1 MSILKVDIIGD
12 VHGCYE
18 ELMYLFRKLGYS
30 FENSIPK
37 HPLRVPVFIGDL
49 TDRGPNSIE
58 VIRLVYELVIV
69 RKQAKYIPGNHCN
82 KLYRFFLGN
91 PVKQQHGLET
101 TVAEWE
107 NLTTVKQK
115 ELKDKFITLYE
126 SAPLYLRLPEVNAVV
141 AHAGIKRD
149 MIGKKGK
156 RVETFVFYGDITG
169 KTLPNGMPERL
180 DWAQEDTGGDWI
192 IYGHTPV
199 REPRVI
205 GKTINIDTGCVFGG
219 KLTAFQLPEE
229 NLISVPSY
237 QESVPEKFKIFD
249 T

>member
-1 MSILKVDIIGD
+1 MKIDIIGD
-12 VHGCYE
+12 VHGCYD
-18 ELMYLFRKLGYS
+18 ELMDLFKKLGYS
-30 FENSIPK
+30 FEDHLPK
-37 HPLRVPVFIGDL
+37 HASRVPVFLGDL
-49 TDRGPNSIE
+49 TDRGPKSIE
-58 VIRLVYELVIV
+58 VMRLVYKLVIEEN
-69 RKQAKYIPGNHCN
+69 RGKYIPGNHCN

-107 NLTTVKQK
+107 ELSPRDQK
-115 ELKDKFITLYE
+115 EVKEEFITLYE
-126 SAPLYLRLPEVNAVV
+126 TAPLYLQLPEVNAVV

-180 DWAQEDTGGDWI
+180 DWAEEDTGGDWI

-205 GKTINIDTGCVFGG
+205 GKTMNIDTGCVFGG

-229 NLISVPSY
+229 NIVSVPSY
-237 QESVPEKFKIFD
+237 QEEVPEKFKTFD
-249 T
+249 A